1 MTKELDA
8 KRDRIAARDTSI
20 PKMGATLLWWEQQIY
35 NDISNYGCADVT
47 GGKGTGILIA
57 EDGAGR
63 IFKVE
68 ITQVGGPE

>member
-20 PKMGATLLWWEQQIY
+20 PKMGDSALSLEGGIFAY
-35 NDISNYGCADVT
+35 LSNYIGPDVS
-47 GGKGTGILIA
+47 GGKGTGIIVA
-57 EDGAGR
+57 EDPSGR

>member
-20 PKMGATLLWWEQQIY
+20 PKMGAGALDFESDLFSFM
-35 NDISNYGCADVT
+35 SNRFGLDVT
-47 GGKGTGILIA
+47 GGQGTGIIVA
-57 EDGAGR
+57 EDRHGR